1 MNPGVPLVLPVG
13 RYPEY
18 IEGIGPSQPG
28 KVVILSPGT
37 AASTPVVANRAQQQI
52 ASIVFVLFILLQS
65 WCVVVLS

>member
-18 IEGIGPSQPG
+18 IDGIGPSQPG

-37 AASTPVVANRAQQQI
+37 AASTPVVANRAQQQML
-52 ASIVFVLFILLQS
+52 ASCLFILLQS

>member
-18 IEGIGPSQPG
+18 IDGIGPSQPG

-52 ASIVFVLFILLQS
+52 ASIVFVFILLQS
-65 WCVVVLS
+65 RCVVVLS